1 MDPLNLPYFVT
12 CYIQLKRSRSHR
24 TAIRVE
30 GPGNETRPQSAL
42 TSVYGIAYL
51 KIPVLR
57 LADLPDPQ
65 PFSFSPSDFSKWAR
79 ASWIIHIN
87 VSMYYAWRA
96 WRVWK
101 RDQRAAISR
110 FSKAV

>member
-1 MDPLNLPYFVT
+1 MDPLNLSYFVT

-65 PFSFSPSDFSKWAR
+65 PFSFSPSNFSKWAR
-79 ASWIIHIN
+79 ASWIIYILTLVCIIHGVHGESGN
-87 VSMYYAWRA
+87 ETSV
-96 WRVWK
+96 
-101 RDQRAAISR
+101 QP
-110 FSKAV
+110 